1 MGLRRL
7 IYLTT
12 LAGCFVLY
20 LAYGQWL
27 AWIILL
33 WVIAMPFLSLLL
45 SILPMVSF
53 RIIPTGPD
61 TLSMGEEADYWLL
74 GTCAYPMPPF
84 RGQLSLKH
92 CFTGKKYPYPV
103 KELTAHCGSY
113 LLTAEKVRIH
123 DYLGL
128 FSFPVWKKESKLL
141 RIRPRPV
148 PYPVSADL
156 RQRVIRRW
164 KNKAGG
170 GFSEHHELRLYRPG
184 DKLNQVHWKL
194 SAKTGQLMLRQPME
208 PQQEGILLTVNLR
221 GAPEEL
227 DRKLGRLLWLGNHLL
242 ERELFFDIRA
252 LTGNGIHH
260 FPVSGQQALENALD
274 TLLCQPLT
282 DEGDIRQL
290 EYAAFRRFHMGGQ
303 PDEA

>member
-1 MGLRRL
+1 MAYRRL
-7 IYLTT
+7 IYLTV

-20 LAYGQWL
+20 IAYGQWL

-33 WVIAMPFLSLLL
+33 WVAAMPWLSLLL
-45 SILPMVSF
+45 SMLPMLAF
-53 RIIPTGPD
+53 RIAPTGPD
-61 TLSMGEEADYWLL
+61 TLSMGEAADYWLL
-74 GTCAYPMPPF
+74 GSCVYPMPAF

-92 CFTGKKYPYPV
+92 CFTGKKLSYPV
-103 KELTAHCGSY
+103 KDLTAHCGGY
-113 LLTAEKVRIH
+113 LLTAEKVRIY

-128 FSFPVWKKESKLL
+128 FSLPVWKKESKLI

-221 GAPEEL
+221 GTPEEL
-227 DRKLGRLLWLGNHLL
+227 DRKLGSLLWLGNYLL
-242 ERELFFDIRA
+242 DQELSFDIRA
-252 LTGNGIHH
+252 LTGTGVHH
-260 FPVSGQQALENALD
+260 FPITTQQALVTALD
-274 TLLCQPLT
+274 DLLCQPLT
-282 DEGDIRQL
+282 TEGDIRRM
-290 EYAAFRRFHMGGQ
+290 EYTAFRRFHMGGSS
-303 PDEA
+303 DEA